1 MAAAVRATFLTR
13 LATDQHVS
21 ASTQSQALAAINFLY
36 THVLALA
43 PRAAPRFHPSEAP
56 RAPRCGAVGGVGQST
71 LWRWVAFG
79 PCSAAP
85 TREISREGG
94 TKSDEL
100 DRPGLPA
107 SVGQSIDS

>member
-56 RAPRCGAVGGVGQST
+56 RAPRCGAVGGVGQVYP
-71 LWRWVAFG
+71 VALG
-79 PCSAAP
+79 GIWALQRSAD
-85 TREISREGG
+85 T
-94 TKSDEL
+94 
-100 DRPGLPA
+100 
-107 SVGQSIDS
+107 